1 MSELIR
7 MINEKSSIPVINKLA
22 DAKITEELKLDIMS
36 SSIYDRSINEYKKT
50 PVII

>member
-1 MSELIR
+1 

-22 DAKITEELKLDIMS
+22 DAKITEELKLDIMA